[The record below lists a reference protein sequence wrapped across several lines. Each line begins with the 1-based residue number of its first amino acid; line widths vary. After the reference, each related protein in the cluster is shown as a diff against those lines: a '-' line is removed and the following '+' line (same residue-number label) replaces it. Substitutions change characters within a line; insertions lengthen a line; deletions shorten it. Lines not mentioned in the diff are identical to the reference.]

1 MENELQ
7 DNLTIIESFVNYCK
21 NNNPDRSFVS
31 KLANQIKLHYS
42 EISDDSYLYNNEM
55 KYDFSDIEFIDN
67 NSDKSNSTDNESQND
82 LYNESQND
90 PYNQDEFNN
99 SYNEENREEDTEDK
113 EDKFNESTIK
123 RLEKFLI
130 LDYDPKDVYLYN
142 KNPNILKSI
151 ENFDNQSAFYY

>member
-55 KYDFSDIEFIDN
+55 KNLQS
-67 NSDKSNSTDNESQND
+67 
-82 LYNESQND
+82 LY
-90 PYNQDEFNN
+90 
-99 SYNEENREEDTEDK
+99 
-113 EDKFNESTIK
+113 
-123 RLEKFLI
+123 
-130 LDYDPKDVYLYN
+130 
-142 KNPNILKSI
+142 
-151 ENFDNQSAFYY
+151 